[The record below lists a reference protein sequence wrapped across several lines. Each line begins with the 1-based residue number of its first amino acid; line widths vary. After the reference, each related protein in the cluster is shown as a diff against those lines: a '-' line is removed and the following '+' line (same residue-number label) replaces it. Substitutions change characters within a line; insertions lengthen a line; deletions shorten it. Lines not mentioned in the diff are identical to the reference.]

1 MLSPRTGTARGGEH
15 PVIGSMMLAHAH
27 AVIPDLM
34 VFTLLHVGQFNYV
47 LDNPHGFTG
56 FNEGNNYVEIY
67 LHNGRPPT
75 TT

>member
-15 PVIGSMMLAHAH
+15 PVIGSVMLAH

-34 VFTLLHVGQFNYV
+34 VFSLLHVDQFDYV
-47 LDNPHGFTG
+47 LDAPHGFTG
-56 FNEGNNYVEIY
+56 FNEGNNYVEIN

-75 TT
+75 TTG